1 MHFIFYFYI
10 FSFSSIE
17 IHFLTPLSTLWELYI
32 FILLTS
38 WSPISFPHSCFPS
51 QKKTKPS
58 KQANKGKNKKTLQT
72 KSKQNQ
78 QLKQKNLFDSPLFL
92 VLQHLFIY
100 PGGIGNYVMHCAP
113 LHHSFP
119 GKCLLQ

>member
-10 FSFSSIE
+10 FFSSIE

-58 KQANKGKNKKTLQT
+58 KQGQEQENSANKIKTKPTT
-72 KSKQNQ
+72 KTEKS
-78 QLKQKNLFDSPLFL
+78 L
-92 VLQHLFIY
+92 
-100 PGGIGNYVMHCAP
+100 
-113 LHHSFP
+113 
-119 GKCLLQ
+119 